1 MRLLEIIWWSGVGA
15 IFSGTVVSAV
25 AIRKYYKLYEFTL
38 TRVKQMRKYRDELM
52 LLKQTDIRVLE
63 PKPLITPAE
72 DDPEFVEALAEAE
85 RLLEEEERAES
96 RNREYERDEFLN
108 GLTNSNWGEDER
120 AEYELGVHLERKRM
134 GEISEPF

>member
-85 RLLEEEERAES
+85 RLLEEERAES

-120 AEYELGVHLERKRM
+120 AEYELEVHLEAERM
-134 GEISEPF
+134 EEG

>member
-15 IFSGTVVSAV
+15 LVSGAVVSAV
-25 AIRKYYKLYEFTL
+25 AVRKYYKLFEFAVSRTQ
-38 TRVKQMRKYRDELM
+38 QMRKYRDELM
-52 LLKQTDIRVLE
+52 LLKQTDIRVLK

-85 RLLEEEERAES
+85 RQLEEDERA
-96 RNREYERDEFLN
+96 EFLN

-120 AEYELGVHLERKRM
+120 AEYELGVHLEAERM
-134 GEISEPF
+134 EEG

>member
-15 IFSGTVVSAV
+15 LVSGAVVSAI
-25 AIRKYYKLYEFTL
+25 AINKYHKLYGFTL
-38 TRVKQMRKYRDELM
+38 SRVMLMRKYRDELM
-52 LLKQTDIRVLE
+52 SLKQIRVIE

-85 RLLEEEERAES
+85 RLLEEEERAE
-96 RNREYERDEFLN
+96 FLN

-120 AEYELGVHLERKRM
+120 AEYELGVHLEAKRM
-134 GEISEPF
+134 EEG

>member
-15 IFSGTVVSAV
+15 LVSGAVVSAI
-25 AIRKYYKLYEFTL
+25 AINKYHKLYGFAL
-38 TRVKQMRKYRDELM
+38 SRVMLMRKYRDELM
-52 LLKQTDIRVLE
+52 SLKQIRVIE

-85 RLLEEEERAES
+85 RLLEEEERAE
-96 RNREYERDEFLN
+96 FLN

-120 AEYELGVHLERKRM
+120 AEYELGVHLEAKRM
-134 GEISEPF
+134 EEG